1 MAILSFNWIK
11 YKRKITF
18 IQLKDINCQNGKN
31 VLNYTLSTKDVLSIQ
46 WIKQVDMKIQKKIN
60 QVNK

>member
-31 VLNYTLSTKDVLSIQ
+31 VLNYTLPTKAVLSIQ
-46 WIKQVDMKIQKKIN
+46 
-60 QVNK
+60 